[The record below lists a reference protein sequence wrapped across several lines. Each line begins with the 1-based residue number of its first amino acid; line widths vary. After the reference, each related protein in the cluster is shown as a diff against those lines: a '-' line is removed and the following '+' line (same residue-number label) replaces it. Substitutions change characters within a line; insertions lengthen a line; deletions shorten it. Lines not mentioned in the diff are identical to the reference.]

1 MAWVTTLGPG
11 GGQSLAVFYLAVKV
25 SVLDAGRMVV
35 DRHAAAVAAVR
46 DAVLRTPGA
55 ADAASRELAFAGASD
70 DAPSASYIAKV
81 HEASYRVTDA
91 DIEALGAA
99 GLSED
104 AIFELT
110 LAAALGAAGRRLDAG
125 LRALREAG

>member
-1 MAWVTTLGPG
+1 
-11 GGQSLAVFYLAVKV
+11 
-25 SVLDAGRMVV
+25 MVV
-35 DRHAAAVAAVR
+35 DRHAEAVSAVR

-55 ADAASRELAFAGASD
+55 TDTASRELAFADASGA
-70 DAPSASYIAKV
+70 PFASYVAKV
-81 HEASYRVTDA
+81 QEASYRVTDA
-91 DIEALGAA
+91 DIKALSAA

-104 AIFELT
+104 AVFELT

>member
-1 MAWVTTLGPG
+1 V
-11 GGQSLAVFYLAVKV
+11 AVFHLAVKV

-35 DRHAAAVAAVR
+35 DRHAEAVSAVR

-55 ADAASRELAFAGASD
+55 TDAASRELAFAGASD
-70 DAPSASYIAKV
+70 DAPFASYVAKV
-81 HEASYRVTDA
+81 QEASYRVTDG
-91 DIEALGAA
+91 DFEALGAA

-104 AIFELT
+104 AVFELT

>member
-1 MAWVTTLGPG
+1 MLEAGP
-11 GGQSLAVFYLAVKV
+11 
-25 SVLDAGRMVV
+25 MVV
-35 DRHAAAVAAVR
+35 DRHAEEVSAVR

-55 ADAASRELAFAGASD
+55 TDSASREAAFVGASD
-70 DAPSASYIAKV
+70 DAPFASYMAKV
-81 HEASYRVTDA
+81 REASYRVTDA

-110 LAAALGAAGRRLDAG
+110 LATALGAAGRRLDAG